1 MLCSKNTV
9 LFNLIFFTVALG
21 GVTSQTSCASV
32 QCSVPGNEPEIT
44 YPFGNKDL
52 QGVGCGSPGFNIT
65 CNIHDHTVLKP
76 PQLGEFLVRKIDYD
90 KKEIRLYD
98 EKNCLARRLL
108 VLGKNL
114 SMDLSPFTANAYQK
128 YHFFNCPTSVTK
140 SNPDISTIA
149 IIPCMSNG
157 NKTELVTVSLGGD
170 VDSYTAKVLIAG
182 GCQIRA
188 SVTIPIPFTAIA
200 KISSYDFRTDDLYLT
215 WVEPEKS
222 EDSTKGTDDVKGGEG
237 KKSKGK
243 LVAIILGI
251 IGGLAGLAGLAAL
264 TIKIVN
270 NCNSNNING
279 NNNTI
284 TNINNTIISDSKKK
298 KNSVRN
304 LENLLLRE
312 ISG

>member
-1 MLCSKNTV
+1 MVSL
-9 LFNLIFFTVALG
+9 A
-21 GVTSQTSCASV
+21 GVTSQKSCASV

-52 QGVGCGSPGFNIT
+52 QGIGCGSPGFDIT
-65 CNIHDHTVLKP
+65 CDIHDHTVLKL
-76 PQLGEFLVRKIDYD
+76 PQSGEFLVRKIDYA

-98 EKNCLARRLL
+98 QKDCLARRLQRQT
-108 VLGKNL
+108 L
-114 SMDLSPFTANAYQK
+114 SMDLSPFKAYAHKK

-149 IIPCMSNG
+149 IIPCMSNA
-157 NKTELVTVSLGGD
+157 NTTELVTVSLGGD

-222 EDSTKGTDDVKGGEG
+222 EDSTKG
-237 KKSKGK
+237 
-243 LVAIILGI
+243 
-251 IGGLAGLAGLAAL
+251 
-264 TIKIVN
+264 N
-270 NCNSNNING
+270 
-279 NNNTI
+279 
-284 TNINNTIISDSKKK
+284 
-298 KNSVRN
+298 
-304 LENLLLRE
+304 
-312 ISG
+312 